1 MKHIFLVD
9 MNAFFIMCESISRPE
24 LLEVP
29 AAVGGDPKTR
39 RGIILTSNY
48 KARAYGV
55 RTAMTINE
63 ALKLCPDLTIVKST
77 RGLYSSCSNAVFDI
91 LRKYTPLVEPSSID
105 EGYMDVTASTD
116 LFGEPEDIAKSI
128 MEEIKTELGLW
139 CSIGISENKFLAKMA
154 SEMKKPL
161 GITKMYKKD
170 IQKMMWPL
178 PVGEIYGVGKSSAK
192 RLKQMGL
199 NTIGDIAKA
208 NPDFIKE
215 KFGMWIYDRA
225 NGWGSDVV
233 CGEHKVKS
241 ASISRSSTTAR
252 NISDLEEAKKLML
265 RLAEDVGQKARKKN
279 LKGRTVQITLRYTN
293 FKTITR
299 QKVIFPTNLT
309 REIVKTGY
317 ELLEEN
323 WDAARP
329 VRLIGIGLANINKE
343 DTQLNVFDTVVNKKE
358 TELEKTLDELKD
370 KYGTDKFKRGS
381 GL

>member
-9 MNAFFIMCESISRPE
+9 MNAFFIMCESIHRPE

-63 ALKLCPDLTIVKST
+63 ALKLCPDLTIVRST
-77 RGLYSSCSNAVFDI
+77 KGLYSKCSTAVFDI
-91 LRKYTPLVEPSSID
+91 LRQYTPLVEPSSID
-105 EGYMDVTASTD
+105 EGYMDVTGSTD
-116 LFGEPEDIAKSI
+116 LFGPPEEIARTI
-128 MEEIKTELGLW
+128 MEEIKNELGLW

-161 GITKMYKKD
+161 GITKMYRKD
-170 IQKMMWPL
+170 IEKMMWPL
-178 PVGEIYGVGKSSAK
+178 PVGNIHGVGKSSAK
-192 RLKQMGL
+192 RLRQMGL
-199 NTIGDIAKA
+199 NTIGDIARA
-208 NPDFIKE
+208 NPDFIRE
-215 KFGMWIYDRA
+215 KFGIWVYDRA
-225 NGWGSDVV
+225 NGYGSDVV

-241 ASISRSSTTAR
+241 ASISRSSTTAS
-252 NISDLEEAKKLML
+252 NISDIEEAKKLML
-265 RLAEDVGQKARKKN
+265 HLAEDVGQKARKKN
-279 LKGRTVQITLRYTN
+279 LKGKTVQITLRYTN
-293 FKTITR
+293 FQTITR

-317 ELLEEN
+317 ELLEQN
-323 WDAARP
+323 WDPERP

-343 DTQLNVFDTVVNKKE
+343 DTQMNVFDTVVNKKE
-358 TELEKTLDELKD
+358 VKLEETLDSLKE

-381 GL
+381 GI

>member
-63 ALKLCPDLTIVKST
+63 ALKLCPNLTIVKST

-91 LRKYTPLVEPSSID
+91 LRQYTPIVQPSSID
-105 EGYMDVTASTD
+105 EAYMDVTGSTD
-116 LFGEPEDIAKSI
+116 LFGTPEEIAKSI
-128 MEEIKTELGLW
+128 MEEIKSELGLW

-154 SEMKKPL
+154 SDMKKPL
-161 GITKMYKKD
+161 GITKMYRKD
-170 IQKMMWPL
+170 VPKMMWPL
-178 PVGEIYGVGKSSAK
+178 PVDDIYGVGKSSAK
-192 RLKQMGL
+192 RLKSVGL
-199 NTIGDIAKA
+199 NTIGDIARA

-215 KFGMWIYDRA
+215 KFGMGLYDRA
-225 NGWGSDVV
+225 HGMGSDIVG
-233 CGEHKVKS
+233 GEHKVKS
-241 ASISRSSTTAR
+241 ASISRSSTTAV
-252 NISDLEEAKKLML
+252 NISDIGEAKKLML
-265 RLAEDVGQKARKKN
+265 RLAEDVGRKARKKN
-279 LKGRTVQITLRYTN
+279 LKGKTVQITLRYTN

-299 QKVIFPTNLT
+299 QKVVFPTNLT
-309 REIVKTGY
+309 KEIVNTGY
-317 ELLEEN
+317 ELLEKN
-323 WDAARP
+323 WDPKRP
-329 VRLIGIGLANINKE
+329 VRLIGIGLAGIDKE
-343 DTQLNVFDTVVNKKE
+343 DTQLNVFDTVINKKE
-358 TELEKTLDELKD
+358 QTLEKTLDSLKE
-370 KYGTDKFKRGS
+370 KYGEDYFKRGS

>member
-77 RGLYSSCSNAVFDI
+77 KGLYSSCSNAVFEI
-91 LRKYTPLVEPSSID
+91 LRQYTPLVEPSSID

-116 LFGEPEDIAKSI
+116 LFGPPDEIARSI

-154 SEMKKPL
+154 SDMKKPL

-178 PVGEIYGVGKSSAK
+178 PVGEMHGVGNSSSK

-199 NTIGDIAKA
+199 NTIGDVARA
-208 NPDFIKE
+208 NPDFIRE
-215 KFGMWIYDRA
+215 KFGIWIYDRA

-252 NISDLEEAKKLML
+252 NISDLKEARKLML
-265 RLAEDVGQKARKKN
+265 RLAEDVGLKARKKD

-299 QKVIFPTNLT
+299 QKVVFPTNLT
-309 REIVKTGY
+309 REIVNAGY
-317 ELLEEN
+317 ELLEQN
-323 WDAARP
+323 WDSSRP
-329 VRLIGIGLANINKE
+329 VRLIGIGLSNINKE
-343 DTQLNVFDTVVNKKE
+343 DTQLNVFDSVVNKKE
-358 TELEKTLDELKD
+358 VELEKTLDSLKE

>member
-39 RGIILTSNY
+39 RGIILTANY

-55 RTAMTINE
+55 KTAMTINE

-77 RGLYSSCSNAVFDI
+77 RGLYTSCSNAVFDI
-91 LRKYTPLVEPSSID
+91 LRQYTPLVEPSSID
-105 EGYMDVTASTD
+105 EGYMDVTGSTD
-116 LFGEPEDIAKSI
+116 LFGPPEDIAVSI
-128 MEEIKTELGLW
+128 MEEIKKELGLW

-161 GITKMYKKD
+161 GITTMYRKD
-170 IQKMMWPL
+170 VTEMMWPL
-178 PVGEIYGVGKSSAK
+178 PVGKMHGVGKSSAR
-192 RLKQMGL
+192 RLNQLGL
-199 NTIGDIAKA
+199 NTIGDVARA
-208 NPDFIKE
+208 NPDFIRE
-215 KFGMWIYDRA
+215 KFGIWIYDRA
-225 NGWGSDVV
+225 NGHGSDVV

-252 NISDLEEAKKLML
+252 NISDLDEAKKLML
-265 RLAEDVGQKARKKN
+265 HLAEDVGQKARKKG
-279 LKGRTVQITLRYTN
+279 LKGKTVQITLRYTD

-299 QKVIFPTNLT
+299 QKVVFPTNLT

-323 WDAARP
+323 WDSKKP

-358 TELEKTLDELKD
+358 VELEKTLDSLKE
-370 KYGTDKFKRGS
+370 KYGQDKFKRGS
-381 GL
+381 GV

>member
-63 ALKLCPDLTIVKST
+63 ALKLCPNLTIVKST
-77 RGLYSSCSNAVFDI
+77 KGLYSSCSTAVFDI
-91 LRKYTPLVEPSSID
+91 LRQYTPLVEPSSID
-105 EGYMDVTASTD
+105 EAYMDITASTD
-116 LFGEPEDIAKSI
+116 LFGSPEEIAKSI
-128 MEEIKTELGLW
+128 MEEIKNELGLW

-170 IQKMMWPL
+170 IEEMMWPL
-178 PVGEIYGVGKSSAK
+178 PIGSMHGVGKSSER

-199 NTIGDIAKA
+199 STIGDVALA
-208 NPDFIKE
+208 NPDFIRE
-215 KFGMWIYDRA
+215 KFGIWIYDRA
-225 NGWGSDVV
+225 NGRGSDVV
-233 CGEHKVKS
+233 GGEHKVKS

-252 NISDLEEAKKLML
+252 NISDIGEAKKLML

-279 LKGRTVQITLRYTN
+279 LRGKTVQITLRYAN

-299 QKVIFPTNLT
+299 QKVVFPTNLT
-309 REIVKTGY
+309 REIVNTGY
-317 ELLEEN
+317 ELLEQN
-323 WDAARP
+323 WNSKRP
-329 VRLIGIGLANINKE
+329 VRLIGIGLANIDKE
-343 DTQLNVFDTVVNKKE
+343 DGQLNVFDTVINRKE
-358 TELEKTLDELKD
+358 EKLEKTLDNLKE
-370 KYGTDKFKRGS
+370 KYGTDTFKRGS